1 MPKIPRK
8 LIGLILL
15 FGTVGVTAWQ
25 ALLGVV

>member
-1 MPKIPRK
+1 MPKILRK

-25 ALLGVV
+25 ALLAV